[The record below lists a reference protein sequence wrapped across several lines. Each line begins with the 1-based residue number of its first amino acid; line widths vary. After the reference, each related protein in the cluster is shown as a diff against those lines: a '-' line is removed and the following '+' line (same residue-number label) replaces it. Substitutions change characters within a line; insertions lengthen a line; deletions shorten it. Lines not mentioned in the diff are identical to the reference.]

1 MFYAERGNRV
11 VSIKED
17 AIQRYSEMGYV
28 ITDDCGNIVKTT
40 VPVDVP
46 NLKKAYVEQGA
57 KIKSLEAENENLKM
71 QIAELMKAQQKPAKA
86 AKVEAETPAEN
97 VPDSEIAEK
106 SEKTTKRTKKA
117 E

>member
-11 VSIKED
+11 VSIKEE
-17 AIQRYSEMGYV
+17 AIQRYSEQGYV
-28 ITDDCGNIVKTT
+28 ITDDNGNIIKNT

-46 NLKKAYVEQGA
+46 NLKKAYVEQSA

-71 QIAELMKAQQKPAKA
+71 QIAELTAKSQKPVKA
-86 AKVEAETPAEN
+86 AKVEAEVDA
-97 VPDSEIAEK
+97 VADSDEAEK
-106 SEKTTKRTKKA
+106 VEKPVKKSKKA